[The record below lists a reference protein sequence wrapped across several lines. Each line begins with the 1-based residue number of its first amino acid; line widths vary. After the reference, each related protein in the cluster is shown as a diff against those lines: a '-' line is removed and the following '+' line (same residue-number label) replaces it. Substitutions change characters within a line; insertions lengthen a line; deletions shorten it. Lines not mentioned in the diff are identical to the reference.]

1 MAENLVDGVEVMGP
15 RNRLGKLTRTES
27 VRLMLGQRMPAI
39 NFREVLDEGHIIL
52 VNLSGGPRASDMSCE
67 LLGRLLTRFL
77 FFNAQR
83 RQHPERPFFFYLDEC
98 QLYHNEGPAARN
110 DEPHRPKEEVLIYI
124 ARTVTSD
131 VTGLPAHEICRDRMH
146 RRTQHPTRSPRR
158 RGRAAKV
165 GR

>member
-1 MAENLVDGVEVMGP
+1 
-15 RNRLGKLTRTES
+15 
-27 VRLMLGQRMPAI
+27 
-39 NFREVLDEGHIIL
+39 
-52 VNLSGGPRASDMSCE
+52 
-67 LLGRLLTRFL
+67 
-77 FFNAQR
+77 
-83 RQHPERPFFFYLDEC
+83 
-98 QLYHNEGPAARN
+98 
-110 DEPHRPKEEVLIYI
+110 VLIYI